1 MGFFSV
7 FSNFRKSNLFNLV
20 FRSLQLI
27 DALVVIGMYAVDLNN
42 ANKQDKYADAKWV
55 RTTNLKD
62 NALTSL
68 PPELVRVLIALKVF
82 AVTVGSLAAVT
93 SVVFSLAS
101 IFLQYRTV
109 ALLFAW
115 DWVLTIL
122 FATLSGIF
130 GSMYIGER
138 VEYES
143 GIHRMKVAVVFDLI
157 GMVLWIATA
166 TFGTWWFWLERRE
179 VRRGRGTKA

>member
-1 MGFFSV
+1 MGIFTIFATL
-7 FSNFRKSNLFNLV
+7 RKSNIFNLV

-42 ANKQDKYADAKWV
+42 AAKADKYADAKWV
-55 RTTNLKD
+55 RTTD
-62 NALTSL
+62 PETHALTSF

-93 SVVFSLAS
+93 ALIFSLAS
-101 IFLQYRTV
+101 IFFHYRTV

-122 FATLSGIF
+122 FAALSGIF
-130 GSMYIGER
+130 SSMYIGEK

-143 GIHRMKVAVVFDLI
+143 GIQRMKTAVGFDLA
-157 GMVLWIATA
+157 GLVLWFVTA
-166 TFGTWWFWLERRE
+166 AFGTWWFVSERRGE
-179 VRRGRGTKA
+179 RRGRSAKA

>member
-1 MGFFSV
+1 MGYLSM
-7 FSNFRKSNLFNLV
+7 FSNFRKSNMFNLV
-20 FRSLQLI
+20 FRSLQFI

-42 ANKQDKYADAKWV
+42 ANKEDKYADSKW
-55 RTTNLKD
+55 
-62 NALTSL
+62 
-68 PPELVRVLIALKVF
+68 VF

-93 SVVFSLAS
+93 SLCFSLAS
-101 IFLQYRTV
+101 IFWQYRTV
-109 ALLFAW
+109 ALQFAW

-143 GIHRMKVAVVFDLI
+143 GIHRMKVAVGFDLT
-157 GMVLWIATA
+157 GLVLWFITA
-166 TFGTWWFWLERRE
+166 AFGTWWFFAERNQ
-179 VRRGRGTKA
+179 VRRDRGTKA

>member
-1 MGFFSV
+1 MGYLSM
-7 FSNFRKSNLFNLV
+7 FSNFRKSNMFNLV
-20 FRSLQLI
+20 FRSLQFI

-42 ANKQDKYADAKWV
+42 ANKEDKYADSKWV
-55 RTTNLKD
+55 RTTNTKT

-68 PPELVRVLIALKVF
+68 PPEFVRGLIFCKVF

-93 SVVFSLAS
+93 SLCFSLAS
-101 IFLQYRTV
+101 IFWQYRTV
-109 ALLFAW
+109 ALQFAW

-143 GIHRMKVAVVFDLI
+143 GIHRMKVAVGFDLT
-157 GMVLWIATA
+157 GLVLWFITA
-166 TFGTWWFWLERRE
+166 AFGTWWFFAERNQ
-179 VRRGRGTKA
+179 VRRDRGTKA

>member
-7 FSNFRKSNLFNLV
+7 FTHFRKSNIFNLV
-20 FRSLQLI
+20 LRSLQLI

-42 ANKQDKYADAKWV
+42 ANKEDKYADSKW
-55 RTTNLKD
+55 
-62 NALTSL
+62 
-68 PPELVRVLIALKVF
+68 VF

-93 SVVFSLAS
+93 ALVFSLAS
-101 IFLQYRTV
+101 VFFQYRTV

-143 GIHRMKVAVVFDLI
+143 GIHRMKVAVGFDLT
-157 GMVLWIATA
+157 GLVLWFVTA
-166 TFGTWWFWLERRE
+166 AFGTWWFVMERKE
-179 VRRGRGTKA
+179 ERRGRGTKA